1 MDIVAAFSTY
11 GSCVEREAEL
21 REGVQG
27 AVKDLEKTSYAI
39 STNLEKIHNT
49 QGIQVL
55 MPLPTLA
62 YTCLQYMLKRERLAQ
77 QISQE
82 ITFVKGA
89 QELIR

>member
-39 STNLEKIHNT
+39 STTLEKIHNT
-49 QGIQVL
+49 QGIQVCVGGRSFMHL
-55 MPLPTLA
+55 LFAVMD
-62 YTCLQYMLKRERLAQ
+62 KV
-77 QISQE
+77 
-82 ITFVKGA
+82 FF
-89 QELIR
+89 